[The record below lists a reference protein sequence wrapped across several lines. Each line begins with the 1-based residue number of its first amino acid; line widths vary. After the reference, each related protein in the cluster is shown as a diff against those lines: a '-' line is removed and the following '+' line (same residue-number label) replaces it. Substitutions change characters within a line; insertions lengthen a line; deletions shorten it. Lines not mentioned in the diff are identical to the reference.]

1 MVHLATA
8 GYALTLLQPAQAT
21 HFTVVQT
28 LLQTGLRN
36 LEQWELLALAA
47 SAAVTWAAWA
57 VRMAAS
63 AVADDKILHIYS
75 PYFLLANPSPICYN
89 SFMFTLL
96 I

>member
-57 VRMAAS
+57 VRM
-63 AVADDKILHIYS
+63 VV
-75 PYFLLANPSPICYN
+75 
-89 SFMFTLL
+89 MRL

>member
-1 MVHLATA
+1 L
-8 GYALTLLQPAQAT
+8 
-21 HFTVVQT
+21 
-28 LLQTGLRN
+28 
-36 LEQWELLALAA
+36 
-47 SAAVTWAAWA
+47 AAVTGAAGA

>member
-47 SAAVTWAAWA
+47 SA
-57 VRMAAS
+57 
-63 AVADDKILHIYS
+63 VADDKILHIYS
-75 PYFLLANPSPICYN
+75 PYFLKTVTG
-89 SFMFTLL
+89 F
-96 I
+96 